1 MQSRKPETLPLV
13 VEHLSP
19 ADAPDFVRVEKSLH
33 SIGYF
38 ASATKRPETSR
49 TVIQIFRRPDG
60 QKIHAKAVIEGV
72 PSLGLPTTGD
82 RDKYM
87 AFMKIALDQCDFKGE
102 VVNPIRFTGADMIKL
117 LRLRK
122 GGFHYDEIND
132 WCKRLVATTIF
143 SEAAVY
149 LADRKKYARDTFHVF
164 DRVIL
169 LGEELTDGT
178 KSEHYQVFLS
188 DWQIQNL
195 KNGYQLPL
203 DFNAYLRLK
212 RDISK
217 ALFGHLSV
225 WFFASRGQSVEKRYP
240 DLCQLLNICQYPFM
254 SKAKAVIG
262 PSMDELVDIGYL
274 ASWDLVRTTRGM
286 DFKLVMTPGMRLL
299 SLPHF
304 GQVVNAETKAALDAH
319 LPAWVGEIVK
329 RGVVERKARNLALDV
344 PDDQPVM
351 DQIEYAEYLIHQG
364 RGKITNPAGFLIWVV
379 ENNLSVPPD
388 FETSRKKE
396 LREARE
402 ADENEERFRR
412 YQLRDEYERHCER
425 QVENRL
431 NTEYVDDRLQS
442 ALREQLKIIRRELP
456 DWYQRVTDANRMEMA
471 MARLRSQIREQLNFP
486 TFEQW
491 SRSDSQQRLF

>member
-1 MQSRKPETLPLV
+1 
-13 VEHLSP
+13 
-19 ADAPDFVRVEKSLH
+19 
-33 SIGYF
+33 
-38 ASATKRPETSR
+38 
-49 TVIQIFRRPDG
+49 
-60 QKIHAKAVIEGV
+60 
-72 PSLGLPTTGD
+72 
-82 RDKYM
+82 
-87 AFMKIALDQCDFKGE
+87 
-102 VVNPIRFTGADMIKL
+102 
-117 LRLRK
+117 
-122 GGFHYDEIND
+122 
-132 WCKRLVATTIF
+132 
-143 SEAAVY
+143 
-149 LADRKKYARDTFHVF
+149 
-164 DRVIL
+164 
-169 LGEELTDGT
+169 
-178 KSEHYQVFLS
+178 
-188 DWQIQNL
+188 
-195 KNGYQLPL
+195 
-203 DFNAYLRLK
+203 
-212 RDISK
+212 
-217 ALFGHLSV
+217 
-225 WFFASRGQSVEKRYP
+225 
-240 DLCQLLNICQYPFM
+240 M

-262 PSMDELVDIGYL
+262 PSMDELVDIGCL

-286 DFKLVMTPGMRLL
+286 DFKLMMTPGMRLL

-319 LPAWVGEIVK
+319 LPAWVGELVK

-344 PDDQPVM
+344 PDNQPVM

-364 RGKITNPAGFLIWVV
+364 RGRITNPAGFLIWVV

-402 ADENEERFRR
+402 AEENEERFRR

-456 DWYQRVTDANRMEMA
+456 DWYQRVTDANRTEMA